1 MTVAETLV
9 AGRYRIGPCLGAG
22 GMGRVWLARDEVLRR
37 DVAIKEIALPF
48 GLTDEEREEMRARTL
63 REARAAA
70 RLSHPNV
77 VRTYDVQHGDER
89 PWIVMEYI
97 PSRSLQQV
105 IKENG
110 PLPPKEAAGIGLAV
124 LSALEAADRVGVM
137 HRDVK
142 PSNVLIA
149 DDGRVL
155 LTDFGAAMMDEGE
168 GALTQT
174 GIILGS
180 PRYISPERAATGI
193 STLESDLWS
202 LGATLY
208 EAVEGRA
215 PYTRETTLATLV
227 ALATEK
233 PDPVQRAGPLKPVIN
248 GLLQKNPKAR
258 MRMSEVEERLR
269 RIADVQTAVRLHYVP
284 AARTGTG
291 TNGAAVPITPD
302 EVVARLDALALP
314 AAPSQATGP
323 NGADSIPLS
332 SPAVVS
338 ASAPVSGSAVVS
350 RSAQVPISPAAA
362 PASGPPRTPPTV
374 PRHRR
379 RWGVVAVGVA
389 TAAALTGGTAVYLVN
404 GNLPWSRDEPPAPA
418 AAAAPDNTPSASAV
432 ASASASPAPLAVL
445 PAGYKWYH
453 SRSGFQ
459 VAWPAK
465 WTKVEESRT
474 SITLC
479 APGGPPVV
487 AVREWSRSD
496 PDLGAAMR
504 REETAAAL
512 PQYKRLRM
520 EVGPQQD
527 RAEWEYTFT
536 DPKMGA
542 LHGLD
547 RAVVLGGR
555 SYIVQWR
562 TPAAKWTALRS
573 QRRLVLDSFRGVAA
587 PATSTSAVP
596 AGFVRYR
603 SASGF
608 QMVAP
613 VKWGKIEET
622 RTSVVFCAPGGPPV
636 VGMRAW
642 APSNV
647 DLSVALQR
655 EEQLAKLPGYQRL
668 DLTVLSGQQG
678 AVWEY
683 TFTDPKFGRLHGL
696 ERAFLAPS
704 GGAYL
709 LQWRTPIDKWTANL
723 PKLGVVTTSFH
734 AV

>member
-1 MTVAETLV
+1 
-9 AGRYRIGPCLGAG
+9 
-22 GMGRVWLARDEVLRR
+22 MGRVWLARDEVLRR

-233 PDPVQRAGPLKPVIN
+233 PDPVQRAGPLKPVIT

-258 MRMSEVEERLR
+258 MRLPEVEERLR

-291 TNGAAVPITPD
+291 TNGSAVSVTPD

-314 AAPSQATGP
+314 AGPAQAGAPA
-323 NGADSIPLS
+323 GADSLPLS

-350 RSAQVPISPAAA
+350 RSAPVPISPAAA
-362 PASGPPRTPPTV
+362 PASSVSARIPPAV

-379 RWGVVAVGVA
+379 RWGMVAVGLA
-389 TAAALTGGTAVYLVN
+389 AAAALTGGSAVYILN
-404 GNLPWSRDEPPAPA
+404 GNLPWTQDERPQA
-418 AAAAPDNTPSASAV
+418 AAAAVPDDTPAPSTV

-445 PAGYKWYH
+445 PAGFKWYD
-453 SRSGFQ
+453 SRSGFHLP
-459 VAWPAK
+459 WPAT
-465 WTKVEESRT
+465 WTKIQESRT
-474 SITLC
+474 SVTLC

-487 AVREWSRSD
+487 AVREWIPSD

-512 PQYKRLRM
+512 PLYKRLRM
-520 EVGPQQD
+520 EVAPQQD

-555 SYIVQWR
+555 SYLIQWR
-562 TPAAKWTALRS
+562 TPAARWISLRAS
-573 QRRLVLDSFRGVAA
+573 RHVVLDNFRGAAA
-587 PATSTSAVP
+587 PVASNTAVP
-596 AGFVRYR
+596 AGFVRYQ

-608 QMVAP
+608 QMAAP
-613 VKWGKIEET
+613 AKWGKIEET
-622 RTSVVFCAPGGPPV
+622 RTSVVFCAPGGPPA
-636 VGMRAW
+636 VGVRAW

-647 DLSVALQR
+647 DLSVALRR
-655 EEQLAKLPGYQRL
+655 EEELAKLPGYKRV

-696 ERAFLAPS
+696 ERAFLTPN
-704 GGAYL
+704 GTAYL
-709 LQWRTPIDKWTANL
+709 LQWRTPINKWAVNLAN
-723 PKLGVVTTSFH
+723 LGVVTSSFR
-734 AV
+734 AAAQTE

>member
-9 AGRYRIGPCLGAG
+9 AGRYRVGPCLGHG

-77 VRTYDVQHGDER
+77 VRTYDVQSGDER

-105 IKENG
+105 IKEHG

-124 LSALEAADRVGVM
+124 LSALEAADRVGVV

-155 LTDFGAAMMDEGE
+155 LTDFGAAMIDEGE

-180 PRYISPERAATGI
+180 PRYISPERAATGV

-233 PDPVQRAGPLKPVIN
+233 PDPVERAGPLKPVIN
-248 GLLQKNPKAR
+248 GLLQKKPEAR
-258 MRMSEVEERLR
+258 MRLAEVEARLR
-269 RIADVQTAVRLHYVP
+269 RIADVQNAVRLHNVP
-284 AARTGTG
+284 APRTGTG
-291 TNGAAVPITPD
+291 MDDPPLIVTPD
-302 EVVARLDALALP
+302 VVDRLHAVALP
-314 AAPSQATGP
+314 VGPAIAAAPVNVGWPQP
-323 NGADSIPLS
+323 ADP
-332 SPAVVS
+332 SPA
-338 ASAPVSGSAVVS
+338 
-350 RSAQVPISPAAA
+350 PISPVPLPSPTAR
-362 PASGPPRTPPTV
+362 ASVPNQALTV

-379 RWGVVAVGVA
+379 RWGVVVVALAAGAAV
-389 TAAALTGGTAVYLVN
+389 TAGSMGFILN
-404 GNLPWSRDEPPAPA
+404 DKLPWSNDAPRKA
-418 AAAAPDNTPSASAV
+418 AAAVIPDDTPSPSTAATT
-432 ASASASPAPLAVL
+432 ASASPAPSTVL
-445 PAGYKWYH
+445 PVGYKWYD
-453 SRSGFQ
+453 SRSGFH
-459 VAWPAK
+459 VAWPAR
-465 WTKVEESRT
+465 WTKIAETRT
-474 SITLC
+474 SVTLC

-487 AVREWSRSD
+487 AVREWGRSD
-496 PDLGAAMR
+496 PDLGASLR

-512 PQYKRLRM
+512 PSYRRLRM
-520 EVGPQQD
+520 EVAPQQD

-542 LHGLD
+542 LHGLE
-547 RAVVLGGR
+547 RAVVLGGHT
-555 SYIVQWR
+555 YLIQWR
-562 TPAAKWTALRS
+562 TPAARWTALRAS
-573 QRRLVLDSFRGVAA
+573 RQIVLDTFRGVVTRVTA
-587 PATSTSAVP
+587 AVP
-596 AGFVRYR
+596 AGFVPYK

-608 QMVAP
+608 QMAAP
-613 VKWGKIEET
+613 AKWGKIQET
-622 RTSVVFCAPGGPPV
+622 RTSVVFCAAGGPPL
-636 VGMRAW
+636 VGVRAW

-647 DLSVALQR
+647 DLAIALR
-655 EEQLAKLPGYQRL
+655 HEEELAKLPGYKRI
-668 DLTVLSGQQG
+668 DLSVLSGQDG

-683 TFTDPKFGRLHGL
+683 TFTDPKMGRLHGL
-696 ERAFLAPS
+696 ERAYLTPS
-704 GGAYL
+704 GAYL
-709 LQWRTPIDKWTANL
+709 VQWRTPIDEWTANL
-723 PKLGVVTTSFH
+723 AKLGTVTASFRS
-734 AV
+734 